1 VVISSEPISNM
12 PEQLT
17 KKYPSS
23 RLIRKFTNS
32 SRVFRY
38 QTFVT
43 VFEAI

>member
-1 VVISSEPISNM
+1 M
-12 PEQLT
+12 PAQLK

-23 RLIRKFTNS
+23 RVIRKFTNS

-43 VFEAI
+43 VFDTI